1 MGVLIGLLCIGFGWG
16 IGIATQSLLARRLQ
30 APAASD
36 PAPAPTPATAPPHTL
51 GDGLER
57 SWQREVRGRALLAFR
72 EELAFMAQRHL
83 GRLKAMELRHQDE
96 DVSFAAARRL
106 LQERTEEW
114 NEYLRS
120 GRYDLIRLQV
130 TDQEVLDQAEAF
142 MSEIQGRVS
151 DLRTGDN
158 ERLHDERE
166 MVANG
171 IVKLQSLIN
180 RKLEAL

>member
-1 MGVLIGLLCIGFGWG
+1 MGILIGLLCIGFGWG

-30 APAASD
+30 APVAAG
-36 PAPAPTPATAPPHTL
+36 PAPPPAPPPPATL

-106 LQERTEEW
+106 LQERT
-114 NEYLRS
+114 
-120 GRYDLIRLQV
+120 
-130 TDQEVLDQAEAF
+130 
-142 MSEIQGRVS
+142 
-151 DLRTGDN
+151 GDN
-158 ERLHDERE
+158 ERLRDERK
-166 MVANG
+166 MVTNS